1 MRTAQTLGFATA
13 FALLL
18 RNAWAAEQVC
28 DTEVRAVTPGAP
40 SATAVSSA
48 PSDAIV
54 LFDGKD
60 LSLWRGTDGPATWY
74 LHDGVATVRKGAGDI
89 QTKRTFHDFQLHI
102 EWRISPDVTGIG
114 QERGNS
120 GVYLQGH
127 YEIQVLDSY
136 RNRTFADGQAGAI
149 FGQTP
154 PLVNA
159 MSKPGQWNIYDIIYT
174 APRFNDDDTLF
185 SPARVT
191 LLHNGVLIQ
200 NNTEILGDTGTSG
213 TPGYILRG
221 DGPIVLQEHGNSSRS
236 VSYRNIWIRE
246 LGVRSSQGVLLAER
260 GGPSVSQGS
269 LTVDSSLSELLRS
282 SAGRAV
288 LSQCVPDLLPS
299 PPLPDT
305 LARMSL
311 RQMQKF
317 IGGLTDT
324 KLQIINME
332 LARRTNEPD
341 RKQGPGLS
349 SPQQ

>member
-1 MRTAQTLGFATA
+1 MRTAQGLGFSIG

-18 RNAWAAEQVC
+18 HPAWAAEQAC
-28 DTEVRAVTPGAP
+28 DIEVRVVTPGAP
-40 SATAVSSA
+40 SATAAVSA

-60 LSLWRGTDGPATWY
+60 LSLWQGTDGPATWHV
-74 LHDGVATVRKGAGDI
+74 HDGVATVRKGAGDI
-89 QTKRTFHDFQLHI
+89 QTKRKFRDFQLHI
-102 EWRISPDVTGIG
+102 EWRISPDVTGQG

-136 RNRTFADGQAGAI
+136 RNRTFANGQAGAI

-154 PLVNA
+154 PLVNT
-159 MSKPGQWNIYDIIYT
+159 MQRPGQWNVYDIIYT

-213 TPGYILRG
+213 TPGYLLHG
-221 DGPIVLQEHGNSSRS
+221 DGPIVLQEHGDASRS

-246 LGVRSSQGVLLAER
+246 LGVRSPKRALPTQR
-260 GGPSVSQGS
+260 RGPSRSQAP
-269 LTVDSSLSELLRS
+269 LTVDSSLRDLLKS

-288 LSQCVPDLLPS
+288 LSECVPDLLPS
-299 PPLPDT
+299 PPLPDAFT
-305 LARMSL
+305 RMSL

-324 KLQIINME
+324 KLQIIDIE
-332 LARRTNEPD
+332 LARGASESD
-341 RKQGPGLS
+341 RKQGESLS
-349 SPQQ
+349 SPRQ